1 MTLSFE
7 AAPERTGLEIRDRI
21 ERRTYTIGTSESVS
35 PTPTDADEFR
45 FPVDDAVALTT
56 ETVTLP
62 TFVAAYVRDEA
73 GRMLLEVGSETDR
86 RLPAGRYSVEL
97 CAPMKL
103 YLAVEGPMR
112 VTATAD
118 GIRFEFDS
126 ATTVGVGARSH
137 HERPAATVTTTEDP
151 RDVMAALSTLGSA
164 LKTTSPERSFPTL
177 RGHPPLVELGDEL
190 SIPDGL
196 DVPETGVRIELPP
209 ERGRAY
215 VAAPLAFYLGAEL
228 VPVEDASAPRIVAD
242 ANASSETFA
251 YDLDGPKGFEEE
263 VARVLKQTFLLDCVT
278 RTEGYYP
285 VQLHE
290 REEIESEVGLDFAAL
305 YDRSLA
311 ERLEAYLSVPF
322 EVVEDQIP
330 TWKLTTHVE
339 PTPEN
344 VATVPFLV
352 DDLAVIRTPAA
363 RRTTRRATATS
374 GELVRDGDFTRSS
387 SGSSDARPVVE
398 PEGTDSVEQ
407 AWIGDRAPVDASKAT
422 PTAFRNRLKQETE
435 AEDIE
440 ISVVCNDTAMDEER
454 DIAAEVYGSRENLP
468 FDVTVHRDLRTDELR
483 EVLAEETAFLHYIG
497 HIDGSGFECAD
508 GHLDAA
514 ELDSVGAEAFV
525 LNACQSY
532 EQGMELIDA
541 GSVGGVVT
549 LSDVINSG
557 AVRVGKTM
565 VRLLNRGFPLRAALA
580 IARDRSIVGDQY
592 IVVGDGNVDVV
603 QTESNV
609 AMLCVV
615 ETGDD
620 EATDGFDVT
629 LKSYPSGQG
638 GMGGFFASQ
647 FGDSDRYHLTSGKHG
662 PYSMTKEELRK
673 TLALENI
680 PMEVDGEFTW
690 SNEFDVDRL

>member
-7 AAPERTGLEIRDRI
+7 AATEPTGLEIRDRI
-21 ERRTYTIGTSESVS
+21 ERRTYTIGTSGSVS

-45 FPVDDAVALTT
+45 FPVDDAVAVTT
-56 ETVTLP
+56 DTLALP
-62 TFVAAYVRDEA
+62 TFVASYVRDA
-73 GRMLLEVGSETDR
+73 TGGMLLEVGSETDR
-86 RLPAGRYSVEL
+86 RLPAGCYGVEL

-112 VTATAD
+112 VTGADD
-118 GIRFEFDS
+118 GIRFGFES
-126 ATTVGVGARSH
+126 ATTVRVGARSH
-137 HERPAATVTTTEDP
+137 HERPAATVTTTDDP

-190 SIPDGL
+190 SIPDEL
-196 DVPETGVRIELPP
+196 ARPDTGVRIELPP

-228 VPVEDASAPRIVAD
+228 VPVTDASAPRIVTDGTARAD
-242 ANASSETFA
+242 GFA

-285 VQLHE
+285 VALHE
-290 REEIESEVGLDFAAL
+290 REALDPDVGLDFAAL

-311 ERLEAYLSVPF
+311 ERLAAYLSVPF

-352 DDLAVIRTPAA
+352 DDLAVVRTPASRRPT
-363 RRTTRRATATS
+363 RRTTTSS

-387 SGSSDARPVVE
+387 SESEDTRPVVE
-398 PEGTDSVEQ
+398 PEGSDSVEQ
-407 AWIGDRAPVDASKAT
+407 AWIGDHAPVDASKAT
-422 PTAFRNRLKQETE
+422 PTAFRNRLEQRSE
-435 AEDIE
+435 AEEIE
-440 ISVVCNDTAMDEER
+440 ISVVCNDTEMDEER
-454 DIAAEVYGSRENLP
+454 DIAAEVYGSRESLP
-468 FDVTVHRDLRTDELR
+468 FDVTVHRNLRTDELR
-483 EVLAEETAFLHYIG
+483 AVLADETAFLHYIG
-497 HIDGSGFECAD
+497 HIDGAGFECAD
-508 GHLDAA
+508 GHLDAGDV
-514 ELDSVGAEAFV
+514 DSVGAEAFV

-565 VRLLNRGFPLRAALA
+565 VRLLNRGFPLRAALS
-580 IARDRSIVGDQY
+580 IARGRSIVGDQY
-592 IVVGDGNVDVV
+592 IVVGDGNVDIV
-603 QTESNV
+603 QTESNM

-620 EATDGFDVT
+620 DSVFEVSVESYVSGDG
-629 LKSYPSGQG
+629 GI
-638 GMGGFFASQ
+638 GGFFRPR
-647 FGDSDRYHLTSGKHG
+647 FGDPERYHLTSGRHG
-662 PYSMTKEELRK
+662 PYSMTREELRT
-673 TLALENI
+673 TLAMENV
-680 PMEVDGEFTW
+680 PMKVDGEFTW
-690 SNEFDVDRL
+690 SHDLEVNEF

>member
-7 AAPERTGLEIRDRI
+7 AATGPTGLEIRDRI
-21 ERRTYTIGTSESVS
+21 ERRAYTLGTSGSVS
-35 PTPTDADEFR
+35 PTPTDTDEFR
-45 FPVDDAVALTT
+45 FPVDDAVAVTT
-56 ETVTLP
+56 EEFTLP
-62 TFVAAYVRDEA
+62 TFVAAYVRDAA
-73 GRMLLEVGSETDR
+73 GRMLLEVGTETDR
-86 RLPAGRYSVEL
+86 RFPPGRYGVEL

-103 YLAVEGPMR
+103 YLAVDGRMS
-112 VTATAD
+112 VTATD
-118 GIRFEFDS
+118 DEIRFGFES
-126 ATTVGVGARSH
+126 ATTVRVGARSH
-137 HERPAATVTTTEDP
+137 HERPAATVTTTEEP

-196 DVPETGVRIELPP
+196 TPPETGVRIELPP

-215 VAAPLAFYLGAEL
+215 VAAPLAFYLGAEM
-228 VPVEDASAPRIVAD
+228 VPVEETSAPRIVAD
-242 ANASSETFA
+242 GSTAADGFA

-263 VARVLKQTFLLDCVT
+263 VARVLKRTFLLDCVT

-285 VQLHE
+285 VALHE
-290 REEIESEVGLDFAAL
+290 REAVEPDLELDFPSL

-311 ERLEAYLSVPF
+311 ERLAAYLSVPF
-322 EVVEDQIP
+322 EVVEDRIP

-344 VATVPFLV
+344 AATIPFLV
-352 DDLAVIRTPAA
+352 DDLAVVRTPTPRRPT
-363 RRTTRRATATS
+363 RRTTAPS

-387 SGSSDARPVVE
+387 SESGGTHPVVE

-407 AWIGDRAPVDASKAT
+407 AWIGDHAPVDASKAT
-422 PTAFRNRLKQETE
+422 PTAFRNRLKRESETDE
-435 AEDIE
+435 IE
-440 ISVVCNDTAMDEER
+440 IAVVCNDTGMDEER

-468 FDVTVHRDLRTDELR
+468 FDVTVHRGLRTDELR
-483 EVLAEETAFLHYIG
+483 AVLADETAFLHYIG

-508 GHLDAA
+508 GHLDAGDV
-514 ELDSVGAEAFV
+514 DSVGAEAFV

-532 EQGMELIDA
+532 EQGMKLIDA

-549 LSDVINSG
+549 LNDVINSG

-565 VRLLNRGFPLRAALA
+565 VRLLNRGFPLRAALS
-580 IARDRSIVGDQY
+580 IARGRSIVGDQY

-620 EATDGFDVT
+620 ETVEVT
-629 LKSYPSGQG
+629 LESYVSGEG
-638 GMGGFFASQ
+638 GMGGFFKPL
-647 FGDSDRYHLTSGKHG
+647 FGDSDRYHLTSGDHG
-662 PYSMTKEELRK
+662 PFTLTREELRR
-673 TLALENI
+673 TLA
-680 PMEVDGEFTW
+680 METVPTKVDGRFAW
-690 SNEFDVDRL
+690 SDDLDVDEL